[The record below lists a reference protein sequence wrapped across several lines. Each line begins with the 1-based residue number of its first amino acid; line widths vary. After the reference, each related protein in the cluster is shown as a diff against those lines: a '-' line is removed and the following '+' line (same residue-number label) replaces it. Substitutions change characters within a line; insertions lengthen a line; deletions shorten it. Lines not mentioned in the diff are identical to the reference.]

1 MFTICLSSKLR
12 YRPHQLLYWSH
23 IQKILS
29 QTSTNCNSLPGQN
42 FHTNNNTILGYFM
55 IQLLITLGYLG
66 SPLLLSRM
74 DCKHIN
80 MIFLTS
86 IALSMA
92 GIGASFQFPG
102 LPGPWLAIPCL
113 VVAGASY
120 GLGVGPVSFVLM
132 SSLFTQK
139 NKSLGVAFAQTTRQA
154 AVLIQV
160 KVVSHL
166 AKQQLITN
174 LLF

>member
-1 MFTICLSSKLR
+1 
-12 YRPHQLLYWSH
+12 
-23 IQKILS
+23 
-29 QTSTNCNSLPGQN
+29 
-42 FHTNNNTILGYFM
+42 M

-174 LLF
+174 LIF